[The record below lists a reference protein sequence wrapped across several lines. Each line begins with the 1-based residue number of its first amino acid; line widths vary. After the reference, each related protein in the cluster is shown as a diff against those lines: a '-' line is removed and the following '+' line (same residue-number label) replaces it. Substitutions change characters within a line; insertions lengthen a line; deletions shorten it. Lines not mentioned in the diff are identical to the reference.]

1 MGLLHYPYLY
11 KIAMFSS
18 CLYFW
23 FPKKSAKIFAVYN
36 VIVNNCLSAWGSSE
50 RSLIY
55 HELTF
60 DSAQRS
66 CEYSSTASPIVF
78 VRKIFLSESDHT
90 TQGAIFKFFR
100 EYHHLVWAY
109 ASYPVMISQPSGK
122 NVTQFFNI
130 MCSNSDHLITMA
142 YIEEV

>member
-1 MGLLHYPYLY
+1 MVTQEAHGYDNHFKVKIYNGFLHDTL
-11 KIAMFSS
+11 
-18 CLYFW
+18 
-23 FPKKSAKIFAVYN
+23 N
-36 VIVNNCLSAWGSSE
+36 
-50 RSLIY
+50 LIKCKHR
-55 HELTF
+55 HECRVC

-66 CEYSSTASPIVF
+66 CEYSSTVSPIVF

-109 ASYPVMISQPSGK
+109 ASNPVMISQPSGK

>member
-90 TQGAIFKFFR
+90 TQGAIFKFFSCLGIC
-100 EYHHLVWAY
+100 ELPCNDFAAIGKECHAILQYHVF
-109 ASYPVMISQPSGK
+109 Q
-122 NVTQFFNI
+122 Q
-130 MCSNSDHLITMA
+130 
-142 YIEEV
+142 

>member
-1 MGLLHYPYLY
+1 MSLRVAIKMVTQEAHGYDNHFKV
-11 KIAMFSS
+11 KI
-18 CLYFW
+18 
-23 FPKKSAKIFAVYN
+23 YN
-36 VIVNNCLSAWGSSE
+36 VFLHDTLN
-50 RSLIY
+50 LIKCKHR
-55 HELTF
+55 HECRVC

-66 CEYSSTASPIVF
+66 CEYSSKVSPIVF

>member
-1 MGLLHYPYLY
+1 MSFRVAI
-11 KIAMFSS
+11 KIVTQEAHGYDNHF
-18 CLYFW
+18 
-23 FPKKSAKIFAVYN
+23 KVKIYN
-36 VIVNNCLSAWGSSE
+36 VFLHDILN
-50 RSLIY
+50 LIKCKHR
-55 HELTF
+55 HECRVC

-66 CEYSSTASPIVF
+66 REYSSKVSPIIF

-90 TQGAIFKFFR
+90 IQDAIFKFFR
-100 EYHHLVWAY
+100 GYHHLVRAY
-109 ASYPVMISQPSGK
+109 ANNPVMISQPSGK